1 MAGLCAAVRARQL
14 GADVTVLEKGTR
26 PGGSMLLSSCVI
38 WRHRSFEDFRSEC
51 PGGDPALQRLVWERL
66 DEALVWLESVGV
78 PVLARETGN
87 PRTVGWRFDPRGL
100 TRALARAA
108 GDIRLNTSF
117 DSTPPEP
124 PLLLA
129 TGGFQGSGEL
139 VARFIRPA
147 GSLLLRANG
156 WSAGDGLLFALGR
169 GGALSPGMHEFYGR
183 ALPAPPAAVT
193 EDRFV
198 DLAQLYGRHAL
209 VVDETGERF
218 APEPVSWSEV
228 DLVQAMAHRPAA
240 RAWYVV
246 DEPTLALRVRD
257 RTVADMVEAARHAG
271 GTVLHAAK
279 LPFRLPTCSRLA
291 VHVTA
296 AITHTI
302 GGVRVD
308 ERARVVREDGA
319 PVDGLYAAGADAGG
333 VATGGYASGLAAAL
347 VLALVAAEEV
357 AAVSGATGA

>member
-1 MAGLCAAVRARQL
+1 
-14 GADVTVLEKGTR
+14 
-26 PGGSMLLSSCVI
+26 MLLSSCVI

-51 PGGDPALQRLVWERL
+51 PGGDPALQWLVWERL

-117 DSTPPEP
+117 DSTPREP

-156 WSAGDGLLFALGR
+156 WSAGDGLLFA
-169 GGALSPGMHEFYGR
+169 
-183 ALPAPPAAVT
+183 
-193 EDRFV
+193 DRFV